1 LENIQ
6 GMQVMSVGYLPG
18 DTSWVSDYHLCKN
31 IYHWLY
37 IECRNS
43 RYGPSYDKQSL
54 WSLVSLLSCFG
65 SLSLLLSGTEVYNNA
80 KYDISHN
87 LISLPVFF
95 VHVFNAFTESLLVV
109 LRYK

>member
-1 LENIQ
+1 LEHIQ

-37 IECRNS
+37 IDCANS
-43 RYGPSYDKQSL
+43 RSVSSHDKQSL

-65 SLSLLLSGTEVYNNA
+65 SLSLLLSGTESV
-80 KYDISHN
+80 
-87 LISLPVFF
+87 
-95 VHVFNAFTESLLVV
+95 
-109 LRYK
+109 